1 MYGGNKKGQM
11 QRSVIDAERL
21 LIQSRRL
28 VQMGNNQPRSFKF
41 YRKNEKE
48 VMKSLGLKPTKN
60 SGSGW
65 IEKEDGQ
72 NDYVICQLKS
82 TDAQSIKVNQKDIR
96 TLEKNAM
103 IEHKIPMFAIQFLNT
118 GEVWLMIKPED
129 LPDASEYILNGSIK
143 ENRSEQLGIDL
154 EASED
159 LRTIHHKSI
168 KSSYD
173 SREMFHKQESKKYNK
188 KRSAL

>member
-1 MYGGNKKGQM
+1 
-11 QRSVIDAERL
+11 
-21 LIQSRRL
+21 
-28 VQMGNNQPRSFKF
+28 MGNNQPRSFKF
-41 YRKNEKE
+41 YRKNEEE

-72 NDYVICQLKS
+72 NDYVICQLQS

-103 IEHKIPMFAIQFLNT
+103 IEHKIPVFAIQFLNT
-118 GEVWLMIKPED
+118 GEVWLMVKPED
-129 LPDASEYILNGSIK
+129 LPDAAEYILTGSIK
-143 ENRSEQLGIDL
+143 ENRLEQLGIDL

-159 LRTIHHKSI
+159 IRAIHHKSI
-168 KSSYD
+168 KSSGS
-173 SREMFHKQESKKYNK
+173 SRERFHEQQNKKYNK

>member
-1 MYGGNKKGQM
+1 
-11 QRSVIDAERL
+11 
-21 LIQSRRL
+21 
-28 VQMGNNQPRSFKF
+28 MGNNQPRSFKF
-41 YRKNEKE
+41 YRKNEQE

-118 GEVWLMIKPED
+118 GEVWLMLKPDD
-129 LPDASEYILNGSIK
+129 LPDAAEYILTGSIK
-143 ENRSEQLGIDL
+143 ENRLEQLGIDL

-159 LRTIHHKSI
+159 LRAISHKSI
-168 KSSYD
+168 KSSGS
-173 SREMFHKQESKKYNK
+173 SRERFHEQQNKKYNK

>member
-1 MYGGNKKGQM
+1 M
-11 QRSVIDAERL
+11 S
-21 LIQSRRL
+21 
-28 VQMGNNQPRSFKF
+28 NNQPRSFKF
-41 YRKNEKE
+41 YRKNEEE

-103 IEHKIPMFAIQFLNT
+103 IEHKIPVFAIQFLNT
-118 GEVWLMIKPED
+118 GEVWLMIKPDD
-129 LPDASEYILNGSIK
+129 LPDASEYILTGSIK
-143 ENRSEQLGIDL
+143 ENRLEQLGIDL

-159 LRTIHHKSI
+159 IRTISHKSI
-168 KSSYD
+168 KSSCS
-173 SREMFHKQESKKYNK
+173 SREMFHEQQSKKYNK

>member
-1 MYGGNKKGQM
+1 
-11 QRSVIDAERL
+11 
-21 LIQSRRL
+21 
-28 VQMGNNQPRSFKF
+28 MGNNQPRSFKF
-41 YRKNEKE
+41 YRKNEEE

-65 IEKEDGQ
+65 IEKEDGY

-103 IEHKIPMFAIQFLNT
+103 IEHKIPVFAIQFLNT

-129 LPDASEYILNGSIK
+129 LQDAAEYILTGSLK
-143 ENRSEQLGIDL
+143 ENRFDYLGIDL
-154 EASED
+154 EASGD
-159 LRTIHHKSI
+159 LKTISHKSI
-168 KSSYD
+168 KSSGD
-173 SREMFHKQESKKYNK
+173 SREMFHKQQSEKYNK

>member
-1 MYGGNKKGQM
+1 
-11 QRSVIDAERL
+11 
-21 LIQSRRL
+21 
-28 VQMGNNQPRSFKF
+28 MGNNQPRSFKF
-41 YRKNEKE
+41 YRKNEEE
-48 VMKSLGLKPTKN
+48 VMRSLGLKPTKN

-96 TLEKNAM
+96 TLEKNAT

-118 GEVWLMIKPED
+118 GEVWLMLKPED
-129 LPDASEYILNGSIK
+129 LSDAAEYILTGSIK
-143 ENRSEQLGIDL
+143 ENRLEQLGIDL

-159 LRTIHHKSI
+159 LRIISHKSI
-168 KSSYD
+168 KSSGS
-173 SREMFHKQESKKYNK
+173 SRERFHEQQNKKYNK

>member
-1 MYGGNKKGQM
+1 
-11 QRSVIDAERL
+11 
-21 LIQSRRL
+21 
-28 VQMGNNQPRSFKF
+28 MGNNQPRSFKF
-41 YRKNEKE
+41 YRKNEEE

-96 TLEKNAM
+96 TLEKNAN

-118 GEVWLMIKPED
+118 GEVWLMLKPED
-129 LPDASEYILNGSIK
+129 LPDASEYILTGSIK
-143 ENRSEQLGIDL
+143 ENRLEQLGIDL

-159 LRTIHHKSI
+159 LRAISHKSI
-168 KSSYD
+168 KSSGS
-173 SREMFHKQESKKYNK
+173 SRERFHEQQSKKYNK

>member
-1 MYGGNKKGQM
+1 
-11 QRSVIDAERL
+11 
-21 LIQSRRL
+21 
-28 VQMGNNQPRSFKF
+28 MGNNQPRSFKF
-41 YRKNEKE
+41 YRKNEVE

-118 GEVWLMIKPED
+118 GEVWLMLKPDD
-129 LPDASEYILNGSIK
+129 LPDAAEYILTGSIK
-143 ENRSEQLGIDL
+143 ENRLEQLGIDL

-159 LRTIHHKSI
+159 LRAISHKSI
-168 KSSYD
+168 KSSGS
-173 SREMFHKQESKKYNK
+173 SRERFHEQQNKKYNK

>member
-1 MYGGNKKGQM
+1 
-11 QRSVIDAERL
+11 
-21 LIQSRRL
+21 
-28 VQMGNNQPRSFKF
+28 MGNNQPRSFKF
-41 YRKNEKE
+41 YRKNEEE

-118 GEVWLMIKPED
+118 GEVWLMLKPDD
-129 LPDASEYILNGSIK
+129 LPDAAEYILTGSIK
-143 ENRSEQLGIDL
+143 ENRLEQLGIDL

-159 LRTIHHKSI
+159 LMAISHKSI
-168 KSSYD
+168 KSSCS
-173 SREMFHKQESKKYNK
+173 SRERFHEQQNKKYNK